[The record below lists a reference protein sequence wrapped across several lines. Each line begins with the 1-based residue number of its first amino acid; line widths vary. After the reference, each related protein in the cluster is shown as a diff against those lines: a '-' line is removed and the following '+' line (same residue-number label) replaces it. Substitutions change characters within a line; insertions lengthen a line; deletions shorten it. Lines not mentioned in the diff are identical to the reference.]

1 MKIVTLNI
9 HEIEIDA
16 IQAVDTM
23 ILTYKEFT
31 RIRNDDEEVVRLI
44 KLGADNATKNKVNL
58 DYEFGKKNRMKV
70 CNAVTEEEE
79 NREKIIKDL
88 FIAHCIWELNKDN
101 K

>member
-88 FIAHCIWELNKDN
+88 FITHCICELNKDN